1 MSTFDQETVANFDTP
16 DPEKLLADWQAEMR
30 AANLSERTVSA
41 WPAIVRRTS
50 RATGAHPLEL
60 TTTHLA
66 YHLAGFTNGNTRRTY
81 FNGLAAWHR
90 WLVARGHREDDP
102 TATLRRPRAPR
113 GVPHPVSTPALQ
125 RLLSSPMPVRTR
137 VMVLL
142 AAYQG
147 LRVHEVAK
155 VRGEDVDADYG
166 ILRVVGKGGVI
177 AELPLHPEVAEAA
190 LTMPKRGWW
199 FVSAM
204 SPGQPIA
211 PRTVTTHITQAMR
224 RAGVVGVP
232 HSLRHW
238 YGTALLRSGTDVRT
252 VQTLMR
258 HASLATTQVYLE
270 VGDAQR
276 RAAVLRL
283 PFGEE
288 LGAMQ

>member
-1 MSTFDQETVANFDTP
+1 MD
-16 DPEKLLADWQAEMR
+16 DWQTEMR
-30 AANLSERTVSA
+30 AANFSERTIHA
-41 WPAIVRRTS
+41 WRAIVERTA
-50 RATGAHPLEL
+50 RGAETDAAAL

-81 FNGLAAWHR
+81 YIGLAAWTR
-90 WLVARGHREDDP
+90 WLVARGHRADDP
-102 TATLRRPRAPR
+102 AAVLRRPRAPR
-113 GVPHPVSTPALQ
+113 GVPHPVSTPSLA
-125 RLLSSPMPVRTR
+125 RLLSSPMPGRTR
-137 VMVLL
+137 AMVLL

-155 VRGEDVDADYG
+155 IRGEDLDLEGEV
-166 ILRVVGKGGVI
+166 LRVVGKGGVV
-177 AELPLHPEVAEAA
+177 AELPLHPEVAA
-190 LTMPKRGWW
+190 LSEVMPREGWW

-204 SPGQPIA
+204 SPGRAIA
-211 PRTVTTHITQAMR
+211 SRTVTSHITTAMR
-224 RAGVVGVP
+224 RAGVAGVP

-238 YGTALLRSGTDVRT
+238 YATALLRAGTDVRT

-270 VGDAQR
+270 VVDEGR

-283 PFGEE
+283 PVLGAGE